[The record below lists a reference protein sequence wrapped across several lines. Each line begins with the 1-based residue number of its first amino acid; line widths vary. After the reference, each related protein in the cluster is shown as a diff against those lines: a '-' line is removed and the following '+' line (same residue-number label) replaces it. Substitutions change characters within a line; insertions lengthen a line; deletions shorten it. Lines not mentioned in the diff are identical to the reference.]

1 MEQIH
6 LRSDLGH
13 MCRAF
18 ARTDDER
25 RNPRGFV
32 LYCLELAMGF
42 KRLYSTR
49 FGHAPHGFD
58 AADLAEK
65 TRFSAEDLTLDYVVR
80 VCDGREVGL
89 DVQDFQTEVDN
100 MVSTGDRDAL
110 RADIEAVRREKE
122 ALEQQIRGMLVAEG
136 NGALFAHAEKDA
148 RIARLEAD
156 MAAARIDREADVAAA
171 RTDREALVR
180 DLAAAQEADRNGKRE
195 VERLRLQRNADRG
208 TSQEMG
214 LLRQILGRLNAGG
227 GAAAAATGGGGDA
240 GVADAMDRLRDEL
253 NAVKAELLTER
264 HAKEDAQREGV
275 TQNAE
280 IAQLTRLVA
289 ARDAELQGLR
299 GGGGDVAA
307 LQARIEAL
315 LEIDSVGAAPNG
327 FPGMAAWYDA
337 KVDAVNACD
346 LLLVP
351 ASLQTSITKAL
362 ELGYAFYV
370 LYAVSKACARLTEG
384 DCTQLDV
391 VTSDR
396 MCAGSRGWLLGC
408 VRSMEGTADLSN
420 YHQKMNSLRSVYK
433 AGTRNGYRVQMRDG
447 VWSRMD
453 VGRENVVS
461 PLYLLDSQYD
471 FLSTTLPLVY
481 AHFEAVV
488 AVVGNV
494 GVAIDFLNGNN
505 VDGFRQMIKDVIGGI
520 KAVYR
525 NVEGLMPT
533 SASMGSLSLSFYR
546 EFNDATCLNAFA
558 DYDAGLRDVVQYRR
572 LLGCTLCMA
581 PADSNRC
588 FPMFSAMDRQAVF
601 DTLTQALKNLE
612 GVAVGIDPVRCSRAH
627 LASIGVTDAYILGLL
642 YVVDP

>member
-42 KRLYSTR
+42 KRLYSNR
-49 FGHAPHGFD
+49 FGRAPHGFD
-58 AADLAEK
+58 AAELAEK
-65 TRFSAEDLTLDYVVR
+65 TRFSAEELTLDYVGR
-80 VCDGREVGL
+80 VCDGREVGR
-89 DVQDFQTEVDN
+89 DVQDYQTEVDN

-156 MAAARIDREADVAAA
+156 LEAARIE
-171 RTDREALVR
+171 REALVR
-180 DLAAAQEADRNGKRE
+180 DLGAAQEADRNGKRE
-195 VERLRLQRNADRG
+195 LERIRLQRAADRG
-208 TSQEMG
+208 ASEEMV
-214 LLRQILGRLNAGG
+214 LLRRIMQAVATGG
-227 GAAAAATGGGGDA
+227 VAPAAAGGGGDA
-240 GVADAMDRLRDEL
+240 GVTDAMNRLRQEL
-253 NAVKAELLTER
+253 DRAKLDLMEER
-264 HAKEDAQREGV
+264 NAKEDAQREGG
-275 TQNAE
+275 TKDTE
-280 IAQLTRLVA
+280 IARLNQLVA
-289 ARDAELQGLR
+289 AKDAELQRLR

-337 KVDAVNACD
+337 RVDAVNACD

-370 LYAVSKACARLTEG
+370 LDAVSHACARLTGG
-384 DCTQLDV
+384 DCAELDV

-408 VRSMEGTADLSN
+408 VRSMEGTADSSN
-420 YHQKMNSLRSVYK
+420 YHRKMNGLRSVYK
-433 AGTRNGYRVQMRDG
+433 AGTRNGYCLQMRNG
-447 VWSRMD
+447 IWSRVG
-453 VGRENVVS
+453 VGRESLVN

-481 AHFEAVV
+481 AHFEAV
-488 AVVGNV
+488 AFVVGDIGN
-494 GVAIDFLNGNN
+494 AIGLLNGSN
-505 VDGFRQMIKDVIGGI
+505 VDEIKQMIADVVASVQNSYG
-520 KAVYR
+520 
-525 NVEGLMPT
+525 NVKQLMP
-533 SASMGSLSLSFYR
+533 ASVDEMPLRLPLKR
-546 EFNDATCLNAFA
+546 VFNGDTCLNAVA
-558 DYDAGLRDVVQYRR
+558 DYDAGLRDVVQYRI